1 MWQKRAQ
8 IPSFTL
14 LQMRMNLSNIIAVI
28 LGGRLLARFLRWLH
42 IYVSMAVFVVF
53 VFFALTGITLNH
65 PEWQIDAG
73 KQSDSL
79 QLKLPPTLAALELH
93 EDQLQQ
99 AAQAQQIANWLR
111 TEHQV
116 QGAVFA
122 FDYDPDAQLLE
133 LDFKQPAGFTNVQ
146 IALDTGAVELSHE
159 FGGYLALLNDLHKG
173 RYAGTAW
180 KWLIDLVAVA
190 CLLFALSGFYL
201 LWRQPGRRWWGVQ
214 CALTGCG
221 AMLLVYM
228 AALH

>member
-1 MWQKRAQ
+1 M
-8 IPSFTL
+8 S
-14 LQMRMNLSNIIAVI
+14 
-28 LGGRLLARFLRWLH
+28 RFLRWLH
-42 IYVSMAVFVVF
+42 IYVSMVVLVVF

-65 PEWQIDAG
+65 PEWQLDAG

-79 QLKLPPTLAALELH
+79 QLQLPPPLVALGFAD
-93 EDQLQQ
+93 DQLQQ
-99 AAQAQQIANWLR
+99 AAQAQRIADWLR
-111 TEHQV
+111 AEHQV

-133 LDFKQPAGFTNVQ
+133 LDFKQPAGFTNAQ
-146 IALDTGAVELSHE
+146 IAMDTGAVELSRE

-214 CALTGCG
+214 CALTGAG
-221 AMLLVYM
+221 VMLLVYL

>member
-1 MWQKRAQ
+1 M
-8 IPSFTL
+8 S
-14 LQMRMNLSNIIAVI
+14 
-28 LGGRLLARFLRWLH
+28 RFLRWLH
-42 IYVSMAVFVVF
+42 IYVSMAVLVVF

-65 PEWQIDAG
+65 PDWQLDAG

-79 QLKLPPTLAALELH
+79 QLQLPAALTKLEFN

-99 AAQAQQIANWLR
+99 AAQAQQIASWLR
-111 TEHQV
+111 NEHQV

-122 FDYDPDAQLLE
+122 FAYDADERLLE
-133 LDFKQPAGFTNVQ
+133 LDFKQPAGFANAQ
-146 IALDTGAVELSHE
+146 IELESGTVELSRE

-180 KWLIDLVAVA
+180 KWLIDIVAVA

-201 LWRQPGRRWWGVQ
+201 LWRQPARRWWGVQ

-221 AMLLVYM
+221 VMLLVYL

>member
-1 MWQKRAQ
+1 MS
-8 IPSFTL
+8 P
-14 LQMRMNLSNIIAVI
+14 
-28 LGGRLLARFLRWLH
+28 FLRWLH

-65 PEWQIDAG
+65 PEWQLDAG
-73 KQSDSL
+73 KHSDNL
-79 QLKLPPTLAALELH
+79 QLQLPPELATLEFS

-99 AAQAQQIANWLR
+99 AAQAQRIANWLR
-111 TEHQV
+111 NEHQV

-122 FDYDPDAQLLE
+122 FVYDAEERLLE
-133 LDFKQPAGFTNVQ
+133 LDFKQPAGFANAQ
-146 IALDTGAVELSHE
+146 IELENGSVELSRE

-180 KWLIDLVAVA
+180 KWLIDSVAVA

-201 LWRQPGRRWWGVQ
+201 LWRQPARRWWGVQ

-221 AMLLVYM
+221 VMLLVYL

>member
-1 MWQKRAQ
+1 M
-8 IPSFTL
+8 
-14 LQMRMNLSNIIAVI
+14 
-28 LGGRLLARFLRWLH
+28 ARFLRWLH

-221 AMLLVYM
+221 AMLLVYL

>member
-1 MWQKRAQ
+1 M
-8 IPSFTL
+8 S
-14 LQMRMNLSNIIAVI
+14 
-28 LGGRLLARFLRWLH
+28 RFLRWLH
-42 IYVSMAVFVVF
+42 IYVSMAVLVVF

-65 PEWQIDAG
+65 PDWQLDAG

-79 QLKLPPTLAALELH
+79 QLQLPPQLATLEFS

-99 AAQAQQIANWLR
+99 AAQAQQIADWLR

-122 FDYDPDAQLLE
+122 FVYDAEEQLLE
-133 LDFKQPAGFTNVQ
+133 LDFKQPAGFANAQV
-146 IALDTGAVELSHE
+146 ALESGTVELSRE

-180 KWLIDLVAVA
+180 KWLIDVVAVA
-190 CLLFALSGFYL
+190 CLLFAFSGFYL

-214 CALTGCG
+214 CALTGAG
-221 AMLLVYM
+221 VMLLVYL

>member
-1 MWQKRAQ
+1 M
-8 IPSFTL
+8 S
-14 LQMRMNLSNIIAVI
+14 
-28 LGGRLLARFLRWLH
+28 RFLRWLH

-65 PEWQIDAG
+65 PEWQFDAG

-79 QLKLPPTLAALELH
+79 QLELPRQLSTLQFA

-99 AAQAQQIANWLR
+99 AAQAQQIADWLR

-122 FDYDPDAQLLE
+122 FDYDPDTRLLE
-133 LDFKQPAGFTNVQ
+133 LDFKQPAGFTNAQV
-146 IALDTGAVELSHE
+146 ALDTGVVELSRE

-173 RYAGTAW
+173 RYTGTAW
-180 KWLIDLVAVA
+180 KWLIDLVAAA
-190 CLLFALSGFYL
+190 CLLFAFSGFYL
-201 LWRQPGRRWWGVQ
+201 LWRQPGRRWWGLQ
-214 CALTGCG
+214 SALTGSG
-221 AMLLVYM
+221 LMLLVYL